1 MTVRLKLQPP
11 IINWNESAKPFGEKL
26 FQAVDYLKFRAR
38 NFNALA
44 AYQTVEKLVAEQ
56 QKYLLFRQIFPD
68 QWQRSQT
75 SLFKTGI
82 YENYTER
89 TNEFFELVNQHLFPL
104 LSGWNEDPET
114 DFEKFNIFSL
124 NMDFCCEDIEYEN
137 LRVSFVAALL
147 FFSGDEELW
156 EFFTNNY
163 HISKEDFPEINRYS
177 FDKIWNLE
185 KIGKLGLYLT
195 IWEIIDHST
204 GNPWLDTT
212 NCHYYEYFSW
222 DEETVELLSTSY
234 RQAQEMLKKTE
245 LLDELI
251 EANPKEIL
259 CEMISLWNTG
269 QIPTD
274 KNKRRTKGENNSDKS
289 DE

>member
-1 MTVRLKLQPP
+1 MSIRLSTKPP
-11 IINWNESAKPFGEKL
+11 IINWSESAKPFGEKL
-26 FQAVDYLKFRAR
+26 HRAVEYLKFRAR

-44 AYQTVEKLVAEQ
+44 ASERLEKLVAEQ

-68 QWQRSQT
+68 EWQRSQT

-124 NMDFCCEDIEYEN
+124 NVDFCCEDIEYEN

-163 HISKEDFPEINRYS
+163 HVNKEDFPEINRYS

-185 KIGKLGLYLT
+185 KIGRLGLYLT
-195 IWEIIDHST
+195 IWEVVDHST

-234 RQAQEMLKKTE
+234 REAQEILGKTE
-245 LLDELI
+245 ILDGFI
-251 EANPKEIL
+251 ESNPKEIL
-259 CEMISLWNTG
+259 SEMISLWNTG
-269 QIPTD
+269 QISSV
-274 KNKRRTKGENNSDKS
+274 KNKRQTKSEKQVGKIR
-289 DE
+289 

>member
-1 MTVRLKLQPP
+1 MTVRLSPKPP
-11 IINWNESAKPFGEKL
+11 IINWNESVKPFGEIL
-26 FQAVDYLKFRAR
+26 HRAVEYLKFRAR

-44 AYQTVEKLVAEQ
+44 ATERLEKLVAEQ

-68 QWQRSQT
+68 QWQCSQT

-89 TNEFFELVNQHLFPL
+89 TNEFFELVNEHLFPL

-124 NMDFCCEDIEYEN
+124 NVDFCCDEPEYEY
-137 LRVSFVAALL
+137 LQVSYLAALL
-147 FFSGDEELW
+147 LFSQADELW
-156 EFFTNNY
+156 EYFEENY
-163 HISKEDFPEINRYS
+163 KLNRDGFPEIHRYS

-185 KIGKLGLYLT
+185 KTGRLGLYLNVF
-195 IWEIIDHST
+195 EVVDHST
-204 GNPWLDTT
+204 GTPWLDNT
-212 NCHYYEYFSW
+212 NCQYYENYSW
-222 DEETVELLSTSY
+222 DEKTVQFLSQSY
-234 RQAQEMLKKTE
+234 LEAQEMLQKTE
-245 LLDELI
+245 LLDALI

-259 CEMISLWNTG
+259 GEMISLWNTG
-269 QIPTD
+269 QIPSD
-274 KNKRRTKGENNSDKS
+274 KNKRRTKGENNLDKS